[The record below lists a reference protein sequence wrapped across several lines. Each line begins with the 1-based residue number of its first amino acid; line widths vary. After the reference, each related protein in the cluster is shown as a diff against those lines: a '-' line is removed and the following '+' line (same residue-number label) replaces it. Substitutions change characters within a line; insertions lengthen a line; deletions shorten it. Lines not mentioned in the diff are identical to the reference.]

1 MKVLA
6 RCAMLGAI
14 LWVAGCNLFTGR
26 EDDPTRCNQSY
37 EFGNFGC
44 ARMVVI
50 YQPPPKPWP
59 PQPWPQ
65 QGYRW
70 DVRVRAARPGTGAD
84 ESVSQTPDSL
94 GTPLKMIRW
103 SQPEPGSEDTSS
115 VWVIARLLDDNRSV
129 NVPLPVFAA
138 DSVLHVARF
147 APVGSRPPVDT
158 IRLTLQRR

>member
-6 RCAMLGAI
+6 RCALLSAT
-14 LWVAGCNLFTGR
+14 LLTAGCELFTR
-26 EDDPTRCNQSY
+26 QEDDPTRCNQTS

-59 PQPWPQ
+59 

-70 DVRVRAARPGTGAD
+70 DVRVRTARDGTGAD
-84 ESVSQTPDSL
+84 ASFAQAPDSL
-94 GTPLKMIRW
+94 GTPLKLIRW
-103 SQPEPGSEDTSS
+103 EPPEPGSQDTSS
-115 VWVIARLLDDNRSV
+115 VWVIARLLEDTRVV

-138 DSVLHVARF
+138 DSVLHVAHF

-158 IRLTLQRR
+158 IRLTLKVRP